1 MERTKYLEGVIENA
15 NGVEEGILEIERK
28 DVDDRDIE
36 KEEERIILSRE
47 AFKQIINNQY
57 YTILFKQTKKEKLG
71 NLPNPVFRAA
81 VIYACVE
88 IIRIKKTPLCHY
100 SAASLPL
107 ATKAPL

>member
-57 YTILFKQTKKEKLG
+57 YTILFKQTKKEIVRKFTKLG
-71 NLPNPVFRAA
+71 V
-81 VIYACVE
+81 
-88 IIRIKKTPLCHY
+88 
-100 SAASLPL
+100 
-107 ATKAPL
+107 